1 MRRFYAAAGAALF
14 SLTLGVAPQASA
26 ATLTHQPSVLTVDS
40 TASPQHGKKEQRSE
54 KESLRVATVNA
65 GLSEDEEGALAER
78 LEGGQDEAA
87 QMLARNIQKT
97 RPDVLLITDIDTD
110 THVPDIF
117 KDQYLAE
124 AQADG
129 EAGSK
134 DLSPLDYR
142 YVYAASTNAGVQ
154 SGADLNGNG
163 STGDAGDAFGVGHF
177 EGQRSMILYSRYP
190 IKQDEVRTFNDL
202 IWSEL
207 PGNSLDTEKYSKLV
221 RSVLPLNST
230 SLWDVPLD
238 VDGETVHVVAT
249 GLTPD
254 QGEGADADRRLDQLR
269 FLNMYLS
276 DSDELRDLTDDAGAY
291 GGLEQEANAVVLGAL
306 GPDLESLDENVGQKR
321 QDAAEELE
329 TFLDSGEL
337 DVAKPSSAGAQ
348 CEDDASPQIRT
359 ILDFVCATQY
369 ATRIGGGTSRSDYVA
384 AANGSTVSKSGI
396 EAAMSRAVAEKSS
409 AGTSSA
415 SSAGA
420 RRMVWADVTLKRD

>member
-40 TASPQHGKKEQRSE
+40 TASQQHSKKEHRSE

-110 THVPDIF
+110 THVADIF

-124 AQADG
+124 AQTDG

-163 STGDAGDAFGVGHF
+163 STGDPGDAFGVGHF

-190 IKQDEVRTFNDL
+190 IKQDEVRTFNNL

-207 PGNSLDTEKYSKLV
+207 PGSSLDTEKYSKLV

-238 VDGETVHVVAT
+238 VEGETVHVVAT

>member
-40 TASPQHGKKEQRSE
+40 TASQQHSKKEHRSE

-110 THVPDIF
+110 THVADIF

-124 AQADG
+124 AQTDG

-163 STGDAGDAFGVGHF
+163 STGDPGDAFGVGHF

-190 IKQDEVRTFNDL
+190 IKQDEVRTFNNL

-207 PGNSLDTEKYSKLV
+207 PGSSLDTEKYSKLV

>member
-1 MRRFYAAAGAALF
+1 MRRFCAAAGAALF

-40 TASPQHGKKEQRSE
+40 TASQQHSKKDHRSE

-87 QMLARNIQKT
+87 QMLARNIQTT
-97 RPDVLLITDIDTD
+97 RPDVLLITDIDTS
-110 THVPDIF
+110 THVADIF

-306 GPDLESLDENVGQKR
+306 GPDLESLDENAGQKR

-384 AANGSTVSKSGI
+384 AANGSTISKSGI

>member
-40 TASPQHGKKEQRSE
+40 TASQQHSKKDHRSE

-110 THVPDIF
+110 THVADIF

-124 AQADG
+124 AQTDG

-142 YVYAASTNAGVQ
+142 YVYAAFTNAGVQ

-163 STGDAGDAFGVGHF
+163 STGDPGDAFGVGHF

-190 IKQDEVRTFNDL
+190 IKQDEVRTFNNL

-207 PGNSLDTEKYSKLV
+207 PGSSLDTEKYSKLV

-238 VDGETVHVVAT
+238 VEGETVHVVAT
-249 GLTPD
+249 GLTPN
-254 QGEGADADRRLDQLR
+254 QGEGADPERRLDQLR

-291 GGLEQEANAVVLGAL
+291 GGLEKDANAVVLGAL
-306 GPDLESLDENVGQKR
+306 GPDVESLDENAEQKR
-321 QDAAEELE
+321 KDAAEELE
-329 TFLDSGEL
+329 AFLDSDEL

-348 CEDDASPQIRT
+348 CEDDASLQIRT

-384 AANGSTVSKSGI
+384 AANGSTISESGI

-415 SSAGA
+415 ASAGA
-420 RRMVWADVTLKRD
+420 RRIVWADVTLKRD

>member
-40 TASPQHGKKEQRSE
+40 TASQQHSKKDHRSE

>member
-1 MRRFYAAAGAALF
+1 M
-14 SLTLGVAPQASA
+14 
-26 ATLTHQPSVLTVDS
+26 
-40 TASPQHGKKEQRSE
+40 
-54 KESLRVATVNA
+54 NA

-97 RPDVLLITDIDTD
+97 RPDVLLITDIDTS
-110 THVPDIF
+110 THVADIF

-276 DSDELRDLTDDAGAY
+276 DSDDLRDLTDDAGAY

-415 SSAGA
+415 SLAGA

>member
-40 TASPQHGKKEQRSE
+40 TASQQHSKKDHRSE

-87 QMLARNIQKT
+87 QMLARNIQTT
-97 RPDVLLITDIDTD
+97 RPDVLLITDIDTS
-110 THVPDIF
+110 THVADIF

-124 AQADG
+124 AQTDG
-129 EAGSK
+129 EAGTK

-163 STGDAGDAFGVGHF
+163 STGDPGDAFGVGHF

-306 GPDLESLDENVGQKR
+306 GPDLESLDENAGQKR

-384 AANGSTVSKSGI
+384 AANGSTISKSGI

>member
-54 KESLRVATVNA
+54 KESLRVATVSA

-306 GPDLESLDENVGQKR
+306 GPDVESLDENVGQKR

>member
-40 TASPQHGKKEQRSE
+40 TASQQHSKKEQRSE

-110 THVPDIF
+110 THVADIF

-124 AQADG
+124 AQTDG

-134 DLSPLDYR
+134 ALSPLDYR

-291 GGLEQEANAVVLGAL
+291 GGLEKDANAVVLGAL
-306 GPDLESLDENVGQKR
+306 GPDAESLDDNAEQKR
-321 QDAAEELE
+321 QDAADELE
-329 TFLDSGEL
+329 TFLDSDEL

-348 CEDDASPQIRT
+348 CKDDASLQIRT

-384 AANGSTVSKSGI
+384 AANGSTISESGI
-396 EAAMSRAVAEKSS
+396 EAALSRAVAEKSS

-415 SSAGA
+415 ASAGA
-420 RRMVWADVTLKRD
+420 RRIVWADVTLKRD

>member
-40 TASPQHGKKEQRSE
+40 TASQQHSKKDHRSE

-110 THVPDIF
+110 THVADIF

-124 AQADG
+124 AQTDG

-291 GGLEQEANAVVLGAL
+291 GGLEKDANVVVLGAL
-306 GPDLESLDENVGQKR
+306 GPDVESLDENVGQKR

>member
-254 QGEGADADRRLDQLR
+254 QGEGADPVRRLDQLR

-306 GPDLESLDENVGQKR
+306 GPDLESLDENAGQKR

-384 AANGSTVSKSGI
+384 AANGSTISESGI

-415 SSAGA
+415 ASAGA
-420 RRMVWADVTLKRD
+420 RRIVWADVTLKRD

>member
-40 TASPQHGKKEQRSE
+40 TASQQHSKKDHRSE

-110 THVPDIF
+110 THVADIF

>member
-1 MRRFYAAAGAALF
+1 MRRFCAAAGAALF

-40 TASPQHGKKEQRSE
+40 TASQQHSKKDHRSE

-87 QMLARNIQKT
+87 QMLARNIQTT
-97 RPDVLLITDIDTD
+97 RPDVLLITDIDTS
-110 THVPDIF
+110 THVADIF